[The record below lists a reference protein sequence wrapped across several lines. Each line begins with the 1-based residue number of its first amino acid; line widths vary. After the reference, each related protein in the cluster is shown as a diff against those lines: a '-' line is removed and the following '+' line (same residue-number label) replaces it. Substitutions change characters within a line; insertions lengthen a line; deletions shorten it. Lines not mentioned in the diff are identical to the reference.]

1 MNQQNNITDKSIVEI
16 NNFKK
21 AMTKTPFNL
30 IDRSLH

>member
-16 NNFKK
+16 NNLKK
-21 AMTKTPFNL
+21 VMTKTPFNL